1 MLKSLIADVKI
12 LFSSSV
18 VKDFAKVDFNSPFVQ
33 IESNSMSSKLT
44 CGPKC
49 DLSCLSYALVF
60 ILYPICVASCMK
72 ECHKT
77 PIDIIYNCLTGCD
90 MVKSIHDNVDIHYL
104 ITLVSFK
111 DFIIIFI
118 IQLITFLHVFDN

>member
-1 MLKSLIADVKI
+1 MTKNEMKLTGVVIMVMLVMGFVEA
-12 LFSSSV
+12 
-18 VKDFAKVDFNSPFVQ
+18 DFNSPFVQ